1 MQVLSRQRGISLILA
16 HGPEQAGGRPSGRG
30 PARGGE
36 CGFTLV
42 ELLITVAVAV
52 VLIMIAV
59 PSFKSLTLANKLNT
73 TANDIVNA
81 IHVARMEAIKR
92 NASTQLC
99 SNSASVNT
107 SDTLGAAC
115 GTQTGA
121 VYATGTATPVLA
133 ATPGLAGAVQLSGNV
148 QALRFGGQ
156 GLGQA
161 VNSTGPYT
169 GTVADI
175 CTSQTSKNNH
185 RVITMTSGSILVV
198 TTKAGACP

>member
-1 MQVLSRQRGISLILA
+1 MQVLSCQRGVSLIRPRR
-16 HGPEQAGGRPSGRG
+16 PERAGGCSSEYGAGR
-30 PARGGE
+30 RE
-36 CGFTLV
+36 RGFTLV
-42 ELLITVAVAV
+42 ELMITMTVAV

-59 PSFKSLTLANKLNT
+59 PSFKNLTLSNKLNT

-99 SNSASVNT
+99 SNSASVN
-107 SDTLGAAC
+107 SGDPLGTAC

-121 VYATGTATPVLA
+121 VFATGTADPVLA
-133 ATPGLAGAVQLSGNV
+133 ATPGITGAVQLSGDV
-148 QALRFGGQ
+148 TALRFGGQ

-161 VNSTGPYT
+161 VGSTSAYT

-175 CTSQTSKNNH
+175 CTSQMDKDNH
-185 RVITMTSGSILVV
+185 RVVAMTTGSILAV
-198 TTKAGACP
+198 TTKSGACP